1 VLALAIVA
9 TVGFGWHRG
18 ASAASVTAAGLAA
31 DRIVLPPPPPTL
43 LLIIVNDVGDLG
55 RATTGCDSDAIA
67 PRDQC
72 TLRAALDV
80 AASVTDDVVIHFSF
94 DASQL
99 DPTGKATI
107 NLTHALQTLTKSI
120 SIEGPGADLPT
131 VRRSTG
137 DNYRISP

>member
-1 VLALAIVA
+1 MAPRRVRRVRDRSRPRCRP
-9 TVGFGWHRG
+9 HR
-18 ASAASVTAAGLAA
+18 AAAAAA
-31 DRIVLPPPPPTL
+31 DAL

-67 PRDQC
+67 PGDQC

-120 SIEGPGADLPT
+120 PSK
-131 VRRSTG
+131 VRALTC
-137 DNYRISP
+137 